1 MPYKIKL
8 FYVFLNKGIRQ
19 EEWEQGSCSE
29 RLSSCFS
36 CLWSYQAF
44 HVSNSHRIHDYFKV
58 SILILMFLFMR
69 KNDMKF
75 KTFLFCCEGPYMRN
89 TLWRTWGGRAWNFVW
104 LWRHT
109 LHVFK
114 GCYYNYDYDD
124 NKSFLSLSRVHWSQ
138 GCNMH
143 ILHMCLVLSEWFFH
157 LLISKFYYCSS
168 LYQIFGAYGILT
180 SYIKHFYN
188 KY

>member
-89 TLWRTWGGRAWNFVW
+89 TLWRTWGGSVDSW
-104 LWRHT
+104 
-109 LHVFK
+109 
-114 GCYYNYDYDD
+114 
-124 NKSFLSLSRVHWSQ
+124 
-138 GCNMH
+138 
-143 ILHMCLVLSEWFFH
+143 VL
-157 LLISKFYYCSS
+157 
-168 LYQIFGAYGILT
+168 GILFGCEDIHYMYSKAAIIIT
-180 SYIKHFYN
+180 IMTITKAFYPCRVCIGLRAAACIF
-188 KY
+188 YTCA